1 MDRILVQD
9 VEGHN
14 EINVAIVHEDASL
27 EDVLA
32 HLVHNAGLCGVFV
45 VDSVGLVSGALSV
58 APPLPDRLVFE

>member
-14 EINVAIVHEDASL
+14 EINVAIVL

-58 APPLPDRLVFE
+58 APPLPDGLVFA